1 MRFVFLSLSLI
12 GHWALVNVDWVNL
25 KPYFV
30 KTQIIDPVFLIPP
43 SVQKTERNLSET
55 ADGGIAFD
63 QRRSSSSSGEV
74 FKSSSATLNPDEIVQ
89 YGNALPSYPQEAVEH
104 GWQGTVILSLKL
116 NSDGKVLDSQIVES
130 SGFKILDMAAVQ
142 ASREW
147 SFKGL
152 ASHRVLI
159 APVKFIVES

>member
-1 MRFVFLSLSLI
+1 MQLLFLSLSLLI
-12 GHWALVNVDWVNL
+12 HLTFIYVDWGYLEKWFPSN
-25 KPYFV
+25 
-30 KTQIIDPVFLIPP
+30 QIIDPVFLI
-43 SVQKTERNLSET
+43 SSSAHKTEKRSSEST
-55 ADGGIAFD
+55 NGVKSFD
-63 QRRSSSSSGEV
+63 QIKSSLSSGEV
-74 FKSSSATLNPDEIVQ
+74 FSGSSATLNPGQIVQ
-89 YGNALPSYPQEAVEH
+89 YGNALPSYPQEAVER

-116 NSDGKVLDSQIVES
+116 GLDGRVVDSEIVES